1 MHPESEDLSTQDAA
15 QPGCLLLG
23 LVPHFGGSR
32 CQMAGRMA
40 ATVLTG
46 VTWQVSQGGQL
57 LVLAGR
63 LIGVTVLSP
72 LLVT

>member
-15 QPGCLLLG
+15 QPGCPLPG
-23 LVPHFGGSR
+23 LVPHFGSR
-32 CQMAGRMA
+32 CQLTGRMA

-46 VTWQVSQGGQL
+46 VTWQVSQRDQL